1 MKACLSCGMPN
12 IPPLTAP
19 TVSAMEFTASQQ
31 TVRLRDGTQAQLN
44 RPLFSS
50 LATPFGGK
58 WSFSFVLNGTQHNVK
73 GKRRPVEVANEVIQI
88 YTANGKPLST
98 ADLWLNLNLFWFDK
112 VDPSMWLLS
121 KEALLAATLPASP
134 DQIAMATVTPPAVWG
149 SRAWNYMA
157 LYLAG
162 NSYDKHTFLSILSQ
176 VLDLLNPQVNP
187 SIGCNVCYLEFSKQ
201 LEQLRHDPP
210 ENRQAAREWLWAFHN
225 FVNQKLG
232 KAIIPYQQ
240 AATLNHWNA

>member
-1 MKACLSCGMPN
+1 MKQCKSCGGGDSLPVA
-12 IPPLTAP
+12 PP
-19 TVSAMEFTASQQ
+19 VSAMEFTASQT
-31 TVRLRDGTQAQLN
+31 TVNLRDGTRSQLN

-50 LATPFGGK
+50 MATPFGGK

-73 GKRRPVEVANEVIQI
+73 GKRRPQDVANEVIQI
-88 YTANGKPLST
+88 YTANQTALST
-98 ADLWLNLNLFWFDK
+98 ADLWLNLNIFWLDK
-112 VDPSMWLLS
+112 VAPEFWLLS
-121 KEALLAATLPASP
+121 KEQLYAATTPAAP
-134 DQIAMATVTPPAVWG
+134 QAIAMSVNTPPALWG

-162 NSYDKHTFLSILSQ
+162 NSYDKDVFQSILHQ
-176 VLDLLNPQVNP
+176 VLDLMNPQVNP
-187 SIGCNVCYLEFSKQ
+187 SIGCSQCYLEFGKQ
-201 LEQLRHDPP
+201 LEHLRADPP

-232 KAIIPYQQ
+232 KPVIPYQQ